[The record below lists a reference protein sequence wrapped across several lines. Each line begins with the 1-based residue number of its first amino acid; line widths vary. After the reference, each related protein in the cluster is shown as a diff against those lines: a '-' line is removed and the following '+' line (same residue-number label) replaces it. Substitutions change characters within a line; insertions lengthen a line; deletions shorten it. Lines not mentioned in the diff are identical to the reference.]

1 MKFMVWFGSKRVI
14 PWPLPPL
21 PPGPGRLARDF
32 PFLKGDNMHL
42 ILQTKEAP
50 AAIGPYS
57 QGLVAGDLVFVSG
70 QLGLD
75 PQTGEMNGA
84 DLESQARQA
93 LSNLQAVLKAAECDL
108 SHVTAVDV
116 FLTDMGDFADFNA
129 IYESFFDTH
138 KPARAVVGVKSLP
151 KNGRIE
157 IKCMAHR

>member
-1 MKFMVWFGSKRVI
+1 
-14 PWPLPPL
+14 
-21 PPGPGRLARDF
+21 
-32 PFLKGDNMHL
+32 MHL
-42 ILQTKEAP
+42 IIQTKEAP

-57 QGLVAGDLVFVSG
+57 QGIVAGDLVFVSG

-75 PQTGEMNGA
+75 PETGEMKGA
-84 DLESQARQA
+84 DLDSQARQA

-116 FLTDMGDFADFNA
+116 YLTDMNNFAEFNA
-129 IYESFFDTH
+129 IYESYFDSH

-151 KNGRIE
+151 KNGLVE